1 MDRLESM
8 QVLMTAV
15 EAGSLSAAGR
25 RLGIPL
31 ATVSRKVSEL
41 ESHLRTQLLTRTRQ
55 GLTLTDAGRSYV
67 AACKRILE
75 EIGEAERAASGE
87 YSAPK
92 GDLIIAAP
100 IVFGRLHVLPI
111 VIEFLKTYSDIDI
124 RMVLADRVTNLFDEQ
139 VDVAVRIGELPDSS
153 LIATRVG
160 SIRRVVCGSPAY
172 FAARGTPKRPAEL
185 GAHDCITF
193 DGRASPEAWT
203 FRMRKDDASV
213 EIHSRL
219 IVNTAEAAIDAAIA
233 GLGITRVL
241 SYQVA
246 TAIRADA
253 LTIALTE
260 FEPSPWPVSLV
271 FAGQRLLPLKLRA
284 FLDFAAPRL
293 RERLSER
300 TAREPLGRKR
310 VDFA

>member
-8 QVLMTAV
+8 VVLITAV

-31 ATVSRKVSEL
+31 STVSRKVSEL
-41 ESHLRTQLLTRTRQ
+41 ESHLRTRLLTRTRR

-67 AACKRILE
+67 GACKRILE

-124 RMVLADRVTNLFDEQ
+124 RMALADRVINLFEEQ

-160 SIRRVVCGSPAY
+160 LVRRVVCGSPAY
-172 FAARGTPKRPAEL
+172 FAGRGIPKRPVDL

-203 FRMRKDDASV
+203 FRMRKEDALV
-213 EIHSRL
+213 EVHSRL
-219 IVNTAEAAIDAAIA
+219 TVNTAEAAIDAAIA

-246 TAIRADA
+246 TAVGSGA
-253 LTIALTE
+253 LTIALAE
-260 FEPSPWPVSLV
+260 FEPPPWPISLV

-293 RERLSER
+293 RETLSEH
-300 TAREPLGRKR
+300 TARNTVGRKR

>member
-124 RMVLADRVTNLFDEQ
+124 RMTLADRVINLFEEQ
-139 VDVAVRIGELPDSS
+139 VDIAVRIGELPDSS

-160 SIRRVVCGSPAY
+160 LIRRVVCGSPAY
-172 FAARGTPKRPAEL
+172 FAVRGTPKRPAEL

-219 IVNTAEAAIDAAIA
+219 IVNTAEATIDAAIA

-246 TAIRADA
+246 TAIRAGA
-253 LTIALTE
+253 LTFALTE

-284 FLDFAAPRL
+284 FLDFAAPWL

-300 TAREPLGRKR
+300 TAREPVGRKR

>member
-1 MDRLESM
+1 MDRLDSM
-8 QVLMTAV
+8 QVLITAA

-75 EIGEAERAASGE
+75 EVGEAERAASGE

-124 RMVLADRVTNLFDEQ
+124 RMALADRVTNLFEEQ

-160 SIRRVVCGSPAY
+160 LIRRVVCGSPAY

-246 TAIRADA
+246 TAIRAGA

-300 TAREPLGRKR
+300 TAREPVGRKR